1 MKRRSCYIGYI
12 LFLTLLLLACSN
24 QEEVLE
30 TMEKKTVMIPF
41 SIKIGSNT
49 IVSKAGN
56 PLPDPGIEGDPCE
69 ADHLR
74 IFVFK
79 NTENTGSTQ
88 LRYFVYDKE
97 GIVEKQPYASANDR
111 MRYATGY
118 FEAETNATYRIVGYA
133 YKASEEKYL
142 DFSGITTAG
151 TTFLSATIGINKIA
165 DEAYYTPEFFSGTIS
180 DDPTKR
186 DKVVS
191 ITDGTKIQLQGSLFR
206 GVGQINVKVTNIPDD
221 VTKLGLVMDRY
232 SIRNDMIHPEFFI
245 YTSFSKDTFTKRFI
259 VDETNQIEND
269 VATPANG
276 RTAVLTE
283 NMLRLGDGNVSST
296 DNGGSLLY
304 IDATTTG
311 GTTTRYLVQ
320 CRDKMM
326 EDPFTPVLYE
336 YLIISS
342 RFVIPTNWRMTISG
356 DFSKLQHGTLKMEI
370 NDITA
375 NGFFAGMME

>member
-1 MKRRSCYIGYI
+1 MKRRSSYTRYI
-12 LFLTLLLLACSN
+12 FLLSLLLLACN
-24 QEEVLE
+24 NLDEMPE
-30 TMEKKTVMIPF
+30 TMDKKTVMVPF
-41 SIKIGSNT
+41 SIKIGSEAVVTRAENPSSSP
-49 IVSKAGN
+49 IIAG
-56 PLPDPGIEGDPCE
+56 EACE

-79 NTENTGSTQ
+79 KTAIPNSGESET
-88 LRYFVYDKE
+88 FVYEKE
-97 GIVEKQPYASANDR
+97 GVVEKQPYASGSDR

-118 FEAETNATYRIVGYA
+118 FEGEVNATYRIVGYA

-142 DFSGITTAG
+142 DFSGITTSG
-151 TTFLSATIGINKIA
+151 KTFTTATIGINKT
-165 DEAYYTPEFFSGTIS
+165 DGTYYTPEFFSGTIS
-180 DDPTKR
+180 DDPTLRTKR
-186 DKVVS
+186 VT

-206 GVGQINVKVTNIPDD
+206 GVGQINVKVTNIPGD

-232 SIRNDMIHPEFFI
+232 SIKNGMIDPTYFI
-245 YTSFSKDTFTKRFI
+245 YTYFSKESTMERII
-259 VDETNQIEND
+259 VDETDQI
-269 VATPANG
+269 VADTEIPANG
-276 RTAVLTE
+276 RTAILTE
-283 NMLRLGDGNVSST
+283 NMLRLGDGITDSAI

-304 IDATTTG
+304 IDATTAG

-320 CRDKMM
+320 CHDKMM